1 MFTSD
6 TERRSIFYHLIF
18 HVGYS
23 AFLVLFGA
31 IYEVYSH
38 GVYSYF
44 MMYAFVVPFVMGVI
58 PYLFIGLFA
67 KILPSELS
75 KNLWNYGIVTLSL
88 GSVMR
93 GVLDIYG
100 TDNFTVYPFLA
111 GVPLAVAGLVA
122 YIFKIAKK

>member
-1 MFTSD
+1 M
-6 TERRSIFYHLIF
+6 
-18 HVGYS
+18 
-23 AFLVLFGA
+23 LFGA

-38 GVYSYF
+38 GVYSYY